1 MKPRSLFIHVPSMRV
16 RLNLSGIYPLPPLG
30 IAMLA
35 SSLDAAGY
43 PAVLLDA
50 AGLRLSDREIV
61 EFLRQNPF
69 EHVGL
74 SANFFAVDNALRL
87 AALIKE
93 AQPNAFVSLGG
104 PCTLF
109 RPEQILS
116 YTKSVD
122 LVVKGEGEAV
132 VVAVV
137 RALEKGAP
145 PRGIPG
151 TTLVLDGKLEATPPG
166 PALNMD
172 DLPFPSLD
180 LLPLSRYR
188 LHPPFGI
195 YPPSMIM
202 ETARGCPFRCT
213 FCSLSKAIRMRS
225 ATRVVEDVKELVR
238 RYHVREIHFIDP
250 TFTFNRGRALEICAG
265 LISAGLDIH
274 WTCKTRCDLVDRE
287 LLQAMARAGC
297 YTISYGVESATQR
310 ILDALQKDV
319 TVEQNEAALVETKR
333 AGIRSL
339 AYLLVGSPGETDET
353 IDAMIAMVR
362 RLKPD
367 FVLYGELHLDPCS
380 KVAEGAIASGQINE
394 GKMLDYY
401 VGGHKASLEDPALLG
416 GSAGKVGEWLARASN
431 DFYARPSYLLR
442 RMADM
447 RTGTDFLNHF
457 QGGWSLLADKVG
469 LTKTFG

>member
-1 MKPRSLFIHVPSMRV
+1 MRV

-35 SSLDAAGY
+35 SSLQDGGF
-43 PAVLLDA
+43 PVTLLDA
-50 AGLRLSDREIV
+50 AGLRLTDDEIV
-61 EFLRQNPF
+61 DFFKRHPV

-87 AALIKE
+87 ATLVKE
-93 AQPNAFVSLGG
+93 VQPRAFVSLGG

-116 YTKSVD
+116 YTRSVD

-132 VVAVV
+132 VVALLQS
-137 RALEKGAP
+137 LEKGEP
-145 PRGIPG
+145 PRTIPG
-151 TTLVLDGKLEATPPG
+151 TTLVLDGKLEATSPG
-166 PALNMD
+166 PLLDMD
-172 DLPFPSLD
+172 KLPRPALD

-213 FCSLSKAIRMRS
+213 FCSLSKAIRARS
-225 ATRVVEDVKELVR
+225 AGRVVDDVKDLVR
-238 RYHVREIHFIDP
+238 RYHVREIHFVDP
-250 TFTFNRGRALEICAG
+250 TFTFDRERVLEICAG
-265 LISAGLDIH
+265 LISAGLDLH
-274 WTCKTRCDLVDRE
+274 WTCKTRCDLVDPE
-287 LLQAMARAGC
+287 LLRAMARSGC

-319 TVEQNEAALVETKR
+319 TVEQNERALVETKR
-333 AGIRSL
+333 AGIRTL

-362 RLKPD
+362 RLEPD

-380 KVAEGAIASGQINE
+380 KVAEGAIASGQVNE
-394 GKMLDYY
+394 GKLLDYY
-401 VGGHKASLEDPALLG
+401 VGGHKKSIEDPALLG
-416 GSAGKVGEWLARASN
+416 REAGKVEGWLGRASN
-431 DFYARPSYLLR
+431 AFYARPGYIVQRLT
-442 RMADM
+442 DM
-447 RTGTDFLNHF
+447 RTPTDLFNHF
-457 QGGWSLLADKVG
+457 HGGWSLLADKLR
-469 LTKTFG
+469 LTKTFE